1 MNTAPAVPR
10 GKKILLV
17 VGNVSR
23 RNLRANIFR
32 NAGIEVVCAAHISE
46 ARLLWHASV
55 FDLVLLDMRMH
66 SSDAVDFCK
75 QIKSDSPR
83 QGIAWLV
90 GKPEFVSHEP
100 LFDRSMMEDSVPLAD
115 SLRQRMAEA
124 CEALPHRG
132 GFLEAR
138 WRMALQRSS
147 CGDTAPA
154 RPTRTYEVRLP
165 VAPKA
170 KEADSFFSDA
180 VLRAEAE
187 QEGGE

>member
-1 MNTAPAVPR
+1 MNTVSAVSR
-10 GKKILLV
+10 GKKVLLV

-23 RNLRANIFR
+23 RNLRANVFR
-32 NAGIEVVCAAHISE
+32 KLGIDVVCAAHVSE

-55 FDLVLLDMRMH
+55 FDLVLLDIRMH
-66 SSDAVDFCK
+66 SSDAVDFCAELK
-75 QIKSDSPR
+75 LEAPR

-90 GKPEFVSHEP
+90 GEPEFISQEP
-100 LFDRSMMEDSVPLAD
+100 LVDRIVVEDSVPLAD
-115 SLRQRMAEA
+115 SLRQRMADA

-147 CGDTAPA
+147 RGDVAPV
-154 RPTRTYEVRLP
+154 RSPRTYGERAP

-170 KEADSFFSDA
+170 EEKDSFFSDA